1 MDIQITIA
9 LLALLTAA
17 MVLLRIFWL
26 RVPSPLRFLLIRAA
40 LVAIVIHL
48 LFVVTKWGTTSTHF
62 NAIIN
67 WLAIAGYELL
77 VLLFSRL
84 SPKWLTSLS
93 AAILVIPLFSSSI
106 LFPLALVLH
115 LDSIPR
121 VPLGHHLYYKIVP
134 WSANG
139 PNNSGVDL
147 NIYYSPPFAPFLSRR
162 VGTQPFNMD
171 VCDAS
176 RAFALPGPEP
186 KTILVRCPHL
196 SSQSAGSDDKIVRIP

>member
-9 LLALLTAA
+9 LLAGLTVA

-40 LVAIVIHL
+40 IAVIVIHL
-48 LFVVTKWGTTSTHF
+48 LFTVTKWGTTSTHF

-93 AAILVIPLFSSSI
+93 AAILIIPLFSSSI

-121 VPLGHHLYYKIVP
+121 VPLGNHLYYKIVP
-134 WSANG
+134 WSSNG

-147 NIYYSPPFAPFLSRR
+147 NIYYTPRFAPFLSRK
-162 VGTQPFNMD
+162 VGTQAFNAD
-171 VCDAS
+171 ECNAS
-176 RAFALPGPEP
+176 KAFAVPGAQP
-186 KTILVRCPHL
+186 KTILAHCPH
-196 SSQSAGSDDKIVRIP
+196 SASQPAGTDDKIIRIR

>member
-9 LLALLTAA
+9 LLVLLTVA
-17 MVLLRIFWL
+17 MVLLRMFWL

-40 LVAIVIHL
+40 VVVIIVHL
-48 LFVVTKWGTTSTHF
+48 FFTVTKWGTTSTHF
-62 NAIIN
+62 NAIVN

-93 AAILVIPLFSSSI
+93 AAILIIPLFSSSI

-121 VPLGHHLYYKIVP
+121 VRLGNHLYYKIVP

-139 PNNSGVDL
+139 PDNSGVDL
-147 NIYYSPPFAPFLSRR
+147 NIYYSPPFLPFLSRR

-171 VCDAS
+171 VCNALK
-176 RAFALPGPEP
+176 AFAVPGPEP

-196 SSQSAGSDDKIVRIP
+196 PSQPAGTDDKIVRIP

>member
-9 LLALLTAA
+9 LLVLLTAA

-40 LVAIVIHL
+40 LVVIIVHL
-48 LFVVTKWGTTSTHF
+48 FFTVTKWGTTSTHF

-93 AAILVIPLFSSSI
+93 AAILIIPLFSSSI

-121 VPLGHHLYYKIVP
+121 VPLGNHLYYKIVP
-134 WSANG
+134 WSING
-139 PNNSGVDL
+139 PSNSGVDL
-147 NIYYSPPFAPFLSRR
+147 NIYYTARFAPFLSRK
-162 VGTQPFNMD
+162 VGTQAFNTD
-171 VCDAS
+171 ECNAPK
-176 RAFALPGPEP
+176 AFAVPGPEP
-186 KTILVRCPHL
+186 KTILASCPH
-196 SSQSAGSDDKIVRIP
+196 SASQPAGTDDKIVRIR

>member
-9 LLALLTAA
+9 LLVLLTAA

-26 RVPSPLRFLLIRAA
+26 HVPSLLRFLLIRGAI
-40 LVAIVIHL
+40 VMIVIHL
-48 LFVVTKWGTTSTHF
+48 FFTVTKWGTTSTHF

-77 VLLFSRL
+77 ILLFSCF

-93 AAILVIPLFSSSI
+93 AAILIIPLFSSMI

-115 LDSIPR
+115 LDSIPLH
-121 VPLGHHLYYKIVP
+121 PLGDHLYYKIVP
-134 WSANG
+134 WSTNG

-147 NIYYSPPFAPFLSRR
+147 NIYYRLPFAPFLTRK
-162 VGTQPFNMD
+162 VGTQAFNAGQ
-171 VCDAS
+171 CDAS
-176 RAFALPGPEP
+176 AAFAVPGPEP
-186 KTILVRCPHL
+186 KTILARCPNL
-196 SSQSAGSDDKIVRIP
+196 PSLPSGSNDKIVRIH